1 VVMIEAVR
9 GWWRQSERWYLAV
22 GLANLVLGTSSV
34 LIPLSIDRV
43 FGRPVTAV
51 GYLASLVSLVGVLGS
66 LIWGR
71 LSDVSHRRKPFMV
84 WGYAAVGLCF
94 LFVVFART
102 FQQLAI
108 LNMFLNF
115 FWVAN
120 ASVTVL
126 LVIENSE
133 EGTWEG
139 KISRLNQ
146 IGAMGWVLGLGVGSV
161 WMQGITRVVGEV
173 AAIRALYV
181 LVGVLGIMASAM
193 AYSMVPRT
201 MPRFRGRAFR
211 GVFLGLGSFIT
222 DRARFAPL
230 HLYYRLRPR
239 RIIALMTRSDG
250 FRMGTKRFFL
260 STLLSFVGM
269 GIFGIPLSMLL
280 SREFGFS
287 SSNVF
292 SMFLLQHVGIVLAY
306 PLASR
311 RIRRRGNRYVQ
322 MASLWVR
329 CVLFAGFGVYLAM
342 FDQSPG
348 MGLLVAG
355 FVLYGISWSFFQLSG
370 VSLVSRLAREENRGL
385 ALGLY
390 SAIAGVG
397 WILAGLAGG
406 LMAEYAGYGVAFI
419 VSGVFLLLSLVVL
432 GFVPDPARAAPDRR
446 RSISEG
452 PHPKTPSHVRVVDRS
467 VQAPGY
473 RARTFFSEG

>member
-1 VVMIEAVR
+1 MMIEAVR
-9 GWWRQSERWYLAV
+9 GWWRQAERWYLAV

-51 GYLASLVSLVGVLGS
+51 GVLASLVSLVGVLGS

-71 LSDVSHRRKPFMV
+71 LSDASHRRKPFMV

-94 LFVVFART
+94 LSVVFART

-108 LNMFLNF
+108 LNMLLNF

-139 KISRLNQ
+139 RISRLNQ

-161 WMQGITRVVGEV
+161 WMKGITSMAGEV

-181 LVGVLGIMASAM
+181 LVGVLGIVASAL

-239 RIIALMTRSDG
+239 RIFALLSRSDG
-250 FRMGTKRFFL
+250 FRVGTKRFFL

-287 SSNVF
+287 SSSVF
-292 SMFLLQHVGIVLAY
+292 TMFLLQHVGIVLAY

-311 RIRRRGNRYVQ
+311 RIRRRGNRHVQ
-322 MASLWVR
+322 MAALWVR
-329 CVLFAGFGVYLAM
+329 CGLFAGFGVYLAL
-342 FDQSPG
+342 FEQSPA

-355 FVLYGISWSFFQLSG
+355 FVLYGITWSFFQLSG

-390 SAIAGVG
+390 NAIAGVG
-397 WILAGLAGG
+397 WILAGLVGG
-406 LMAEYAGYGVAFI
+406 LMAEYAGYGAAFI

-432 GFVPDPARAAPDRR
+432 IFVPDPARLVPGGRQ
-446 RSISEG
+446 SVSG
-452 PHPKTPSHVRVVDRS
+452 GLHPKIQSPGQVVDRWAQLS
-467 VQAPGY
+467 DRRVRRLLYG
-473 RARTFFSEG
+473 G